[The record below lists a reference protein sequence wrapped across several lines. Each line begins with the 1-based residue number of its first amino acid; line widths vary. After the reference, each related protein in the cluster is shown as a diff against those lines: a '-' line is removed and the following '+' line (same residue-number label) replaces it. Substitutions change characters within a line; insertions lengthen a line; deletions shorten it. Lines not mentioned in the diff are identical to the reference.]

1 MSEVNVARAGVDDC
15 TALAPLFEAYRRHF
29 TGADDPAGS
38 RAFLAERLAR
48 GDSVVYLAGT
58 PERIAGFIQ
67 LYPLFSS
74 WYVRPLWFLS
84 DLFVDPS
91 ARGHGVA
98 RALIARVEEHARE
111 TGAKGLLVEIPFSE
125 PKLIGLYES
134 AGYRKDAVFD
144 VYRLGVGAHA

>member
-1 MSEVNVARAGVDDC
+1 MSDVRVSRAGVDACD
-15 TALAPLFEAYRRHF
+15 TLAPLFEAYRRHF
-29 TGADDPAGS
+29 TGSDDPAGS

-48 GDSVVYLAGT
+48 GDSVVYLAALQD
-58 PERIAGFIQ
+58 RVAGFIQ
-67 LYPLFSS
+67 LYPLYSS

-84 DLFVDPS
+84 DLFVDP
-91 ARGHGVA
+91 ATRGHGVA
-98 RALIARVEEHARE
+98 RALIARVEQHAHE
-111 TGAKGLLVEIPFSE
+111 TGAKGLLVEIPYSE